1 MTPQAAA
8 KELEN
13 VMRRVREAQS
23 TIAAAIEPG
32 TASGTGLARI
42 TVLTG
47 HNTDT
52 VPLTWKWSQG
62 SALLVGP
69 EGPAGPAHGP
79 IHTQGRTGNGP
90 AQNTGASADTLGI
103 ILMWELGSLIV

>member
-1 MTPQAAA
+1 
-8 KELEN
+8 
-13 VMRRVREAQS
+13 MRRVREAQS

-42 TVLTG
+42 AILTG

-52 VPLTWKWSQG
+52 VPLTRKWSQR
-62 SALLVGP
+62 SALQAGP

-79 IHTQGRTGNGP
+79 IHTQRRAGNGP
-90 AQNTGASADTLGI
+90 AQNTGASAHTLQ
-103 ILMWELGSLIV
+103 ESF

>member
-1 MTPQAAA
+1 
-8 KELEN
+8 
-13 VMRRVREAQS
+13 MRRVREAQS

-42 TVLTG
+42 TILTG

-52 VPLTWKWSQG
+52 VPLTRKWSQR
-62 SALLVGP
+62 SALLVSP

-79 IHTQGRTGNGP
+79 IHAQRRAGNGP
-90 AQNTGASADTLGI
+90 AQNTGANAHTLGI